1 MQGSSQFRLLAE
13 RRFGPF
19 FGVQFLGAFND
30 NVFKQALVILLA
42 YQTAS
47 FTTMSSDTLQ
57 NLAQALFIL
66 PFFLFS
72 ATAGQIADKY
82 EKSTLITITVA
93 IELAV
98 MALGAVGL
106 LMQDLSL
113 LLGALFLGGVQSA
126 LFGPVK
132 YAILPQHLNDTE
144 IVGGNGMV
152 EMGTS
157 IAILLGMVYGG
168 WMITQPGWGVTGV
181 AVSAMAFAAAGI
193 ALSRFIP
200 RSPPPSPELKI
211 NWNPLTET
219 WRNLRFTAQNRTVWN
234 AILGIS
240 WFWFYGAM
248 FITQFPNLSRNVLAA
263 SEHVV
268 TLLLVVFSV
277 GIGVGSLLCER
288 LSGRKIE
295 IGLVPFGSIGL
306 TLFGIDLWLAAEGH
320 APHGAQ
326 TLAEFLRDPTHWRM
340 LADLFLIGLFG
351 GFYIV
356 PLYALVQTRSDPA
369 HRSRIIAGNNI
380 LNAAFIVAAA
390 ALAIGLFAAGLTI
403 PQLILVTALLNAAAP
418 NAIALLAFGG
428 SNSRYAGANLPQIL
442 VTALLNAVVAVYIY
456 TLVPEFLMRFL
467 IWMLV
472 HSVYR
477 LEKSGLERVPDE
489 GAALIVA
496 NHVSFVDA
504 LVIAAAVRRPVRFVM
519 DHRIFGVPL
528 LNFVFRTGKA
538 IPIASSK
545 EDPAMMERAFAEVA
559 GALRAGD
566 VVCIFPEG
574 RITDTG
580 EMFAFRP
587 GLTRIL
593 EETPVPVIPV
603 ALRGLWG
610 SFFSRKDGAAMS
622 KPWRL
627 RPFAKIGLAVGE
639 LVPAGLATPE
649 LLQQQVAGLRGEWR

>member
-42 YQTAS
+42 YQTARFS
-47 FTTMSSDTLQ
+47 DMSSDTLQ

-72 ATAGQIADKY
+72 ATAGQIADKF
-82 EKSTLITITVA
+82 EKSMLITITVT

-106 LMQDLSL
+106 FTRNLTL
-113 LLGALFLGGVQSA
+113 LLAALFLGGVQSA

-132 YAILPQHLNDTE
+132 YAILPQQLNETE

-168 WMITQPGWGVTGV
+168 WMITQPGWGVAGV
-181 AVSAMAFAAAGI
+181 AVSAMAFSAAGI
-193 ALSRFIP
+193 LVSRFIP
-200 RSPPPSPELKI
+200 RSPAPEPGLKI

-219 WRNLRFTAQNRTVWN
+219 WRNLKFTAQNRTVWN

-248 FITQFPNLSRNVLAA
+248 FITQFPNLSKNVLAA

-268 TLLLVVFSV
+268 TLLLIVFSV
-277 GIGVGSLLCER
+277 GIGLGSLLCER
-288 LSGRKIE
+288 LSGRKVE

-306 TLFGIDLWLAAEGH
+306 TLFGVDLWLAAEMH

-326 TLAEFLRDPTHWRM
+326 TLAEFARDPSHWRM
-340 LADLFLIGLFG
+340 LADLLLIGIFG

-390 ALAIGLFAAGLTI
+390 ALAIGLFAAGLSI
-403 PQLILVTALLNAAAP
+403 PQLILVTALLNAAV
-418 NAIALLAFGG
+418 AI
-428 SNSRYAGANLPQIL
+428 
-442 VTALLNAVVAVYIY
+442 YIY
-456 TLVPEFLMRFL
+456 LLVPEFLMRFL
-467 IWMLV
+467 VWMLV

-477 LEKSGLERVPDE
+477 LEKSGLEHVPDE

-519 DHRIFGVPL
+519 HYRIFGIPV

-538 IPIASSK
+538 IPIASAK
-545 EDPAMMERAFAEVA
+545 EDPAMMERAFTEVA
-559 GALRAGD
+559 AALRAGD

-580 EMFAFRP
+580 ELYPFRP
-587 GLTRIL
+587 GLKRIL
-593 EETPVPVIPV
+593 EETPVPVVPV

-610 SFFSRKDGAAMS
+610 SFFSREGGAAMTR
-622 KPWRL
+622 PWRT
-627 RPFAKIGLAVGE
+627 RPFRKIGLAVGE
-639 LVPAGLATPE
+639 AVAAAAATPE
-649 LLQQQVAGLRGEWR
+649 SLQAQVQELRGDWR